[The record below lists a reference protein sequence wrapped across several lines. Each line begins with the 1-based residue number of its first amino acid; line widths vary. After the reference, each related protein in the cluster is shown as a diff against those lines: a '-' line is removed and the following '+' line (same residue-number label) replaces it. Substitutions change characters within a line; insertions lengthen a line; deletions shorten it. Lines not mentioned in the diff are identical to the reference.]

1 MTAIPSVVLNNGVE
15 VPQLGFGVF
24 KIPPYETSAAVAE
37 ALALGYRHIDTAA
50 MYGNERGV
58 GDAIRGSGLPRDEI
72 FITTKLRTA
81 RYRREDVTAG
91 FEQSLDELGLDFVDL
106 YLVHWPL
113 PTVCNFVDTWRGVED
128 VYRTGRARAIGVSNF
143 EREHLRRILSE
154 TGTIP
159 AVNQI
164 EVHPFLPQDD
174 LRAFNADHGIAT
186 EAWSPLGRAGILADP
201 NIAAIAARHSRTA
214 AQVILRWH
222 LQRGDIAI
230 PKSTHGHR
238 MAENL
243 GALDFTLTETE
254 IAEITGLGPARRMG
268 PDPNVFDILS

>member
-1 MTAIPSVVLNNGVE
+1 MTTTPSVVLNNGVK

-24 KIPPYETSAAVAE
+24 KIAPDETSAAVSE
-37 ALALGYRHIDTAA
+37 ALRLGYRHIDTAA

-58 GDAIRGSGLPRDEI
+58 GEAIRRSGLPRDEV
-72 FITTKLRTA
+72 FVTTKLRTA
-81 RYRREDVTAG
+81 RYRREDVAAG
-91 FEQSLDELGLDFVDL
+91 FEQSLAELGLDFVDL

-113 PTVCNFVDTWRGVED
+113 PTVCDFVDTWRGVED

-143 EREHLRRILSE
+143 EPDHLTRVLSE
-154 TGTIP
+154 TETIP

-164 EVHPFLPQDD
+164 EIHPFLPQDD
-174 LRAFNADHGIAT
+174 LRAFDADHGIAT
-186 EAWSPLGRAGILADP
+186 EAWSPLGRAGILTDP
-201 NIAAIAARHSRTA
+201 VISSIAARHSRTA

-230 PKSTHGHR
+230 PKSTHRDR

-243 GALDFTLTETE
+243 GALDFTLAESE
-254 IAEITGLGPARRMG
+254 IAEITGLGPARRLG

>member
-1 MTAIPSVVLNNGVE
+1 MTTTPSVVLNNGLK

-24 KIPPYETSAAVAE
+24 KIAPDETFAAVSE
-37 ALALGYRHIDTAA
+37 ALGLGYRHIDTAA

-58 GDAIRGSGLPRDEI
+58 GEAIRRSGLPRDEV
-72 FITTKLRTA
+72 FVTTKLRTA
-81 RYRREDVTAG
+81 RYRREDVAAG
-91 FEQSLDELGLDFVDL
+91 FEQSLAELGLDFVDL

-113 PTVCNFVDTWRGVED
+113 PTVCDFVDTWRGVED

-143 EREHLRRILSE
+143 EPDHLTRVLSE
-154 TGTIP
+154 TETIP

-164 EVHPFLPQDD
+164 EIHPFLPQDG
-174 LRAFNADHGIAT
+174 LRAFDADHGIAT
-186 EAWSPLGRAGILADP
+186 EAWSPLGRAGILTDP
-201 NIAAIAARHSRTA
+201 VISSIAARHSRTA

-230 PKSTHGHR
+230 PKSTHRDR

-243 GALDFTLTETE
+243 GALDFTLAESE
-254 IAEITGLGPARRMG
+254 IAEITGLGPARRLG